1 LEQIYNI
8 VLLNT
13 FVLSQFVGVPDSILY
28 LMHYKQVRL
37 LALLKLSN
45 KQTQRLTKLKTTSQ
59 SSARKYQMLSAQV

>member
-59 SSARKYQMLSAQV
+59 SSARKYQMLSTQV